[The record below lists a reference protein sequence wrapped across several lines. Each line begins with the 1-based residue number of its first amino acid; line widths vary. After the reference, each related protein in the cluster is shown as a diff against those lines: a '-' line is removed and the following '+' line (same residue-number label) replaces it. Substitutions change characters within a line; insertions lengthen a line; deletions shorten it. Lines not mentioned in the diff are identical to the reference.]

1 MKTNEKRKKVLS
13 GVLFSL
19 FSFSEIEVG
28 YKWYM
33 IFSLCVSPAS
43 VGLPSLCRF
52 PDAGC
57 FYNIGEL
64 LFWENIGY
72 I

>member
-33 IFSLCVSPAS
+33 IFSLCVSPRK
-43 VGLPSLCRF
+43 CRPAEF
-52 PDAGC
+52 VPISRC
-57 FYNIGEL
+57 R
-64 LFWENIGY
+64 LFL
-72 I
+72 

>member
-33 IFSLCVSPAS
+33 IFSLCVSPRK
-43 VGLPSLCRF
+43 CRLVEF
-52 PDAGC
+52 VPISR
-57 FYNIGEL
+57 YR
-64 LFWENIGY
+64 LFL
-72 I
+72 

>member
-19 FSFSEIEVG
+19 FSFSEIEMG

-33 IFSLCVSPAS
+33 IFSLCVSPRK
-43 VGLPSLCRF
+43 CRLAEF
-52 PDAGC
+52 VSISR
-57 FYNIGEL
+57 YR
-64 LFWENIGY
+64 LFL
-72 I
+72 

>member
-33 IFSLCVSPAS
+33 IFSLCVSPRK
-43 VGLPSLCRF
+43 CRLAEF
-52 PDAGC
+52 VPISR
-57 FYNIGEL
+57 YR
-64 LFWENIGY
+64 LFL
-72 I
+72 

>member
-33 IFSLCVSPAS
+33 IFSLCVSPRK
-43 VGLPSLCRF
+43 CRLAEF
-52 PDAGC
+52 VPISRC
-57 FYNIGEL
+57 R
-64 LFWENIGY
+64 LFL
-72 I
+72 

>member
-33 IFSLCVSPAS
+33 IFSLCVSPPQMSA
-43 VGLPSLCRF
+43 C
-52 PDAGC
+52 
-57 FYNIGEL
+57 
-64 LFWENIGY
+64 
-72 I
+72 

>member
-13 GVLFSL
+13 GVLFSLFSL

-33 IFSLCVSPAS
+33 IFSLCVSPRK
-43 VGLPSLCRF
+43 CRLAEF
-52 PDAGC
+52 VPISR
-57 FYNIGEL
+57 YR
-64 LFWENIGY
+64 LFL
-72 I
+72 